1 MSFFGR
7 GKVKELNGQLNNPNL
22 SQSEQEGIS
31 KEIATAKS
39 EKRLPWGWII
49 GGGIFVLIIMFSQFI
64 GMFVKH
70 RSPAKPRIVRQK
82 AKPAVRY
89 NPADFIISEE
99 KKPRKP
105 KNAYA
110 NPNTEMQIQTLKKKL
125 ENAGRYATTVARSS
139 AGKSIVIFVNPAYL
153 NLIKTQEGVQTPT
166 QIAKTAVKGISARS
180 GKTPANPGGNILI
193 PDGAVVSAYTKYELY
208 SYNTKVPVIAV
219 ISNPYSF
226 EGKVIIPA
234 GYEFMGSVSGHTK
247 SRLDISFNQLIN
259 PANGKSVAVNAIG
272 IMPNGSAGIVGNAH
286 YHVVGN
292 VLAGI
297 GAGILG
303 ATAMFAGGGSAMN
316 ASGAYTYQDTLRQ
329 NVAQNEAAY
338 AQNSLNNATQ
348 SNNQVVI
355 TLPAKTSIKI
365 MFMEALK
372 KR

>member
-1 MSFFGR
+1 MSFLGG

-22 SQSEQEGIS
+22 SQSEREGIS

-89 NPADFIISEE
+89 NPADFIVSEE
-99 KKPRKP
+99 KKPGKP

-125 ENAGRYATTVARSS
+125 ENAGRYATTVAGSA

-166 QIAKTAVKGISARS
+166 QIAKAAVKGISAGS
-180 GKTPANPGGNILI
+180 GKTPANPAGNILI

-219 ISNPYSF
+219 VSNPYSF
-226 EGKVIIPA
+226 EGKIIIPA

-259 PANGKSVAVNAIG
+259 PANGKSIAVNAIG

-292 VLAGI
+292 ILAGI

-348 SNNQVVI
+348 SDNQVVI

-365 MFMEALK
+365 MFMGVLK
-372 KR
+372 R